1 MEYERRKI
9 MSHFII
15 KRNEVE
21 PRTNDVWG
29 LQSDINRLFDAFMG
43 PLETTESKEMM
54 VPRLDVA
61 ELKDRYEVK
70 AELPG
75 LDEKDIELTLEDGLL
90 TISGE
95 KKAETEEKEK
105 GYYLKECSYGS
116 FSRSVRLPENISDDK
131 IEAKF
136 KKGVLTVKLPKKEI
150 LPPKSRKIAIS
161 NK

>member
-1 MEYERRKI
+1 

-43 PLETTESKEMM
+43 PLDTAQEKEMV
-54 VPRLDVA
+54 VPKLDVA

-95 KKAETEEKEK
+95 KKAETEENEK

-116 FSRSVRLPENISDDK
+116 FARSVRLPDNIADDK

-161 NK
+161 SK

>member
-1 MEYERRKI
+1 

-15 KRNEVE
+15 KRNDVE

-43 PLETTESKEMM
+43 PLDTTENKETLL
-54 VPRLDVA
+54 PRLDVA
-61 ELKDRYEVK
+61 ELKDRYEIK

-75 LDEKDIELTLEDGLL
+75 MDEKDIELTLEDGLL

-116 FSRSVRLPENISDDK
+116 FSRSVRLPDNISDDK
-131 IEAKF
+131 IDAKF
-136 KKGVLTVKLPKKEI
+136 KKGVLTVKLPKKEV

-161 NK
+161 AK